1 MRWRRVKWAVFTGVM
16 FSAVL
21 VRAESRLPDLRVDE
35 VGFGQAWL
43 RSTRGQ
49 LNERIDPFCID
60 LLETWLSRLR
70 SHVDLGPLPLTALC
84 LSNSAFNA
92 FAAPGGIIAVNRGVY
107 SALATEAELMAVL
120 AHEIAHLSL
129 KHHLRGLRQQEGL
142 SPARLA
148 MLAGLFAAIATEQGA
163 AAQSLIMGGQA
174 AELQN
179 QLAYSREFERE
190 ADRVG
195 VIALADA
202 GYRPEAMISVLR
214 YLAEQQ
220 ARGRT
225 DLAFLS
231 THPLGIE
238 RQSELEGRL
247 SGLTTTGRDETIL
260 SSVGFSVYRCLQTEG
275 VEQPILRTQLDC
287 TEIWAVLKAYRN
299 KQFDEA
305 LTRWMAAPKEIRH
318 TLPGLDLTFALALAT
333 RDEPL
338 VQATLDEFELYYPD
352 WVMLEIVKL
361 ELASWQSDPEVP
373 RSFRAQLIARPDRLD
388 AWRALARFAETTGQ
402 AHLLLEARAWDL
414 MLHGQ
419 LKAAEGQL
427 REAKR
432 VWPAALETRPLERL
446 ETALKQL
453 Q

>member
-1 MRWRRVKWAVFTGVM
+1 MRWRIVMWAVMTT
-16 FSAVL
+16 VL
-21 VRAESRLPDLRVDE
+21 LGTTVVRAESRLPDLRVDE

-49 LNERIDPFCID
+49 LTERIDPFCID
-60 LLETWLSRLR
+60 LLETWLTRLR
-70 SHVDLGPLPLTALC
+70 SHVEIGTLPLTALC
-84 LSNSAFNA
+84 LSNAAFNA

-107 SALATEAELMAVL
+107 SALASEAEIMAVL

-129 KHHLRGLRQQEGL
+129 RHHVRGLRQQEGL

-148 MLAGLFAAIATEQGA
+148 LLAGLFAAIATEQGA

-202 GYRPEAMISVLR
+202 GYRPEAMVSVLR

-247 SGLTTTGRDETIL
+247 AGLATPERDTAIL
-260 SSVGFSVYRCLQTEG
+260 SPTGFSVYRCIQTEG
-275 VEQPILRTQLDC
+275 LAQPLLRVSLDC
-287 TEIWAVLKAYRN
+287 AEIWAILKAYRN
-299 KQFDEA
+299 KQFSEA
-305 LTRWMAAPKEIRH
+305 LAAWMEQPTEIRNS
-318 TLPGLDLTFALALAT
+318 LPGLDLTLALALAM
-333 RDEPL
+333 RDETL
-338 VQATLDEFELYYPD
+338 VRSALEEFELVYPD

-361 ELASWQSDPEVP
+361 EVASWQSEPGVP
-373 RSFRAQLIARPDRLD
+373 RSFRAQLVARPDRLD

-402 AHLLLEARAWDL
+402 AHLLHEARAWDL
-414 MLHGQ
+414 LLHGQ

-427 REAKR
+427 LEAKR
-432 VWPAALETRPLERL
+432 AWPNTFDTRPIERL